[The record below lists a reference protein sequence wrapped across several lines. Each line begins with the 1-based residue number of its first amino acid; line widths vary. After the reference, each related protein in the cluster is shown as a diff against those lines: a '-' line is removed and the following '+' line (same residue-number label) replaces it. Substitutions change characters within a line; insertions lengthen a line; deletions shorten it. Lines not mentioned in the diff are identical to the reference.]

1 MVRAY
6 IYNGY
11 KKGKKEDEKN
21 SFRIF
26 RDFGG
31 LFHDDGQWTV
41 DDGKKRLNLSSIVHR
56 QPSIVYFLRFWEIW
70 GT

>member
-6 IYNGY
+6 IYNGH

-41 DDGKKRLNLSSIVHR
+41 DDGKKRLNLSSIV
-56 QPSIVYFLRFWEIW
+56 EE
-70 GT
+70 